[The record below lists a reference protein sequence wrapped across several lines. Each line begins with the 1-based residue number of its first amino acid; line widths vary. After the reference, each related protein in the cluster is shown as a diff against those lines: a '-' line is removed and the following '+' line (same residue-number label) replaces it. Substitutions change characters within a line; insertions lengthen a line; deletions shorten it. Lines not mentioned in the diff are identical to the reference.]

1 MTRRTKLQR
10 TTEVIAAWAALT
22 LMAPLF
28 LLIAVAI
35 KVTSKGPIF
44 QRRERLGRHGK
55 RISLWKF
62 RTVAQ
67 QMSPVAQPGTDPVGR
82 RSFTAIGS
90 LLERLSIA
98 ETPRLYSVA
107 CGDLHLVGPRPTP
120 FARLAGRPYLAD
132 ASELTERPGLIGARS
147 RT

>member
-1 MTRRTKLQR
+1 MTRPTKLQR

-35 KVTSKGPIF
+35 KATSKGPIF
-44 QRRERLGRHGK
+44 QRRERVGRHGK

-67 QMSPVAQPGTDPVGR
+67 QMSPVAQPGTDPVGQ
-82 RSFTAIGS
+82 RSFTVIGS

-98 ETPRLYSVA
+98 ETPRLYGVV
-107 CGDLHLVGPRPTP
+107 CGDLNLVGPQPTS
-120 FARLAGRPYLAD
+120 FAQLAGRPDLAA
-132 ASELTERPGLIGARS
+132 ASDLTERPGLVGVRP